1 MTPTVEHLV
10 AAGIKRDVAARWHPY
25 VVDALARFDIITPNQ
40 VAAWLAQTAHESGG
54 YTLLT
59 ENLNYRATVMAVVWP
74 NRFAVLGPDKKPVK
88 TPDGKNTPNKFA
100 LALERKPELLANVVY
115 ANRMGNGP
123 TESGDGWKYRGRG
136 LKQLTGKDN
145 YIRCGAALGLNL
157 VGQPELL
164 QEPAGASISAAWFW
178 TENKCSQI
186 IDKGDF
192 VALTRKINGGTIGLE
207 DRTKR
212 YKAVLAAME
221 QA

>member
-1 MTPTVEHLV
+1 MTPSVEHLV
-10 AAGIKRDVAARWHPY
+10 AAGIKRDVAAQWHPY
-25 VVDALARFDIITPNQ
+25 VVDALRRFDISTPNQ
-40 VAAWLAQTAHESGG
+40 VAAWIAQTAHESGG
-54 YTLLT
+54 YTLLV
-59 ENLNYRATVMAVVWP
+59 ENLNYRATIMAVVWP

-145 YIRCGAALGLNL
+145 YRRCGNGLALDLLAKPEILQEPGGAAL
-157 VGQPELL
+157 
-164 QEPAGASISAAWFW
+164 SAAWFW
-178 TENKCSQI
+178 TENKCSEI
-186 IDKGDF
+186 IDTGDF
-192 VALTRKINGGTIGLE
+192 KALTRKINGGTIGLE

-212 YKAVLAAME
+212 YKAVLAAMG
-221 QA
+221 QS

>member
-1 MTPTVEHLV
+1 MTPGIEHLV
-10 AAGIKRDVAARWHPY
+10 AAGIKQSVAAQWHLY
-25 VVDALARFDIITPNQ
+25 VVDALKRFHITTPNQ

-54 YTLLT
+54 YTLLV
-59 ENLNYRATVMAVVWP
+59 ENLNYRATIMAAIWP

-100 LALERKPELLANVVY
+100 LAIERKPELIANVVY
-115 ANRMGNGP
+115 SSRMGNGP

-145 YIRCGAALGLNL
+145 YIRCGSALGLNL
-157 VGQPELL
+157 VEQPDLL
-164 QEPAGASISAAWFW
+164 QEPGGATLSAAWFW
-178 TENKCSQI
+178 TANKCSEI
-186 IDKGDF
+186 IDTGDF
-192 VALTRKINGGTIGLE
+192 KALTKKINGGTIGLE

-212 YKAVLAAME
+212 YRAVLAAMG